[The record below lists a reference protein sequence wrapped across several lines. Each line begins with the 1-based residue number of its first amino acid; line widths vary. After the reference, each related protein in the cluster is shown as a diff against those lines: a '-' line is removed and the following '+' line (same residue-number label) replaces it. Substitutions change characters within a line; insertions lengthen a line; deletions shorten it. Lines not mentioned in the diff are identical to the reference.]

1 MRKKLFLFLVLV
13 ARVTYGY
20 TEELQSGNDL
30 SLVESNIDTVKHSIA
45 QLSEQKNSMQSLLS
59 EIDKNYG
66 QRAAILKKLQV
77 TIEQKRQS
85 LDTIHRDMD
94 VHRSEIVSLNNELA
108 NQVRLA
114 YALGQKEKL
123 KLLLNQ
129 QDSVKSGRMMV
140 YFKFFNQNRLKK
152 LQDLEAAV
160 KDLDQLDKERQVE
173 TEVLQQDL
181 ERKQAEQTS
190 LNDARKQRNELLTRI
205 DSDFISN
212 EQRLAQLQESE
223 SRLRGLMTSL
233 SDTEK
238 ALSVNTEQDK
248 ELSTSLANVS
258 KTNTD
263 FLSLKGKLPW
273 PVVGKLSHK
282 FGSARTEVAWDGVLI
297 DAKEGLEVQAV
308 TRGKVVFAEWF
319 RSFGLMII
327 IDHGQGYLT
336 LYGYNQSL
344 YKKTGDAVEA
354 GDIIASVGQSGGRN
368 KAGLYFGIRNKGV
381 PIDPLEWCRQ

>member
-13 ARVTYGY
+13 ARVTYVY

-66 QRAAILKKLQV
+66 ERAAILKKLQV

-140 YFKFFNQNRLKK
+140 YFKFFNL
-152 LQDLEAAV
+152 
-160 KDLDQLDKERQVE
+160 
-173 TEVLQQDL
+173 
-181 ERKQAEQTS
+181 
-190 LNDARKQRNELLTRI
+190 
-205 DSDFISN
+205 
-212 EQRLAQLQESE
+212 
-223 SRLRGLMTSL
+223 
-233 SDTEK
+233 
-238 ALSVNTEQDK
+238 
-248 ELSTSLANVS
+248 
-258 KTNTD
+258 
-263 FLSLKGKLPW
+263 
-273 PVVGKLSHK
+273 
-282 FGSARTEVAWDGVLI
+282 
-297 DAKEGLEVQAV
+297 
-308 TRGKVVFAEWF
+308 
-319 RSFGLMII
+319 
-327 IDHGQGYLT
+327 
-336 LYGYNQSL
+336 
-344 YKKTGDAVEA
+344 
-354 GDIIASVGQSGGRN
+354 
-368 KAGLYFGIRNKGV
+368 
-381 PIDPLEWCRQ
+381 